1 MMFKMLNYEMM
12 QASPESTVIGRKRRQ
27 MFVTQSRVLAR
38 RVQEYFTKLL
48 ASLKTATLTR
58 EELQNVMR
66 QKAADENDELIDEDD
81 EGEEGRSDL
90 PKRFSELEDK
100 HFPLFLTFDEVILLN
115 ALSPP
120 FTDPVVCMP
129 FSSTALSRTIL
140 AYHSHAERT

>member
-100 HFPLFLTFDEVILLN
+100 HFPLFLTFDEVILLD

-120 FTDPVVCMP
+120 STDPVVVCS
-129 FSSTALSRTIL
+129 FSFVALSRTTL
-140 AYHSHAERT
+140 GYHLHAERT